1 MKPNQACLEEGQA
14 EVALDAGR
22 RALGGGRRAVDAVG
36 CNHACASTR
45 EGVQRNN
52 RVAAAAMGPKRVDSV
67 APLPHAS
74 LPHAPLP
81 QRRLKRGNH
90 SAG

>member
-1 MKPNQACLEEGQA
+1 MTPNQACLEEGQA

-22 RALGGGRRAVDAVG
+22 RALSGGRRAVDAVG
-36 CNHACASTR
+36 CNHACASTGK
-45 EGVQRNN
+45 GVQRNN

-67 APLPHAS
+67 APVAS
-74 LPHAPLP
+74 C
-81 QRRLKRGNH
+81 